1 MFYNK
6 MLDMYKCNNM
16 LYAKALKRGIGRYKV
31 RIIVT
36 LISIMLHVIHCEY
49 QRIVVVM
56 SRHKVT

>member
-1 MFYNK
+1 MQQYVICK
-6 MLDMYKCNNM
+6 S
-16 LYAKALKRGIGRYKV
+16 AKEGIGRYRV

-49 QRIVVVM
+49 QGIVVVM